1 MGWFHRHD
9 RLMYAMAARVA
20 LVALAIGNGATGLL
34 ARLSPKT
41 FYDGFPFGRG
51 WVAAD
56 GPYNEHLVTDFGAA
70 LLAIAALCLVGVWK
84 PTREVVI
91 AAAVVN
97 IVLGVLHI
105 VYHAGVADLMGT
117 TDNILSFTSIGLGIV
132 LGLMLFPLSRGL
144 PAARVD
150 AAVR

>member
-1 MGWFHRHD
+1 MHE
-9 RLMYAMAARVA
+9 MAARVA

-34 ARLSPKT
+34 ARLDPQV
-41 FYDGFPFGRG
+41 FYDDFPFGRS

-56 GPYNEHLVTDFGAA
+56 GPFNEHLVTDFGAA
-70 LLAIAALCLVGVWK
+70 LLAIAALCLVGVWW

-91 AAAVVN
+91 AAAVTN
-97 IVLGVLHI
+97 IVLGGFHI
-105 VYHAGVADLMGT
+105 AYHAGVADLLSR

-150 AAVR
+150 VAVR

>member
-1 MGWFHRHD
+1 MSGMH
-9 RLMYAMAARVA
+9 AMAARVA

-34 ARLSPKT
+34 ARLDPRV
-41 FYDGFPFGRG
+41 FYDDFPFGRA

-70 LLAIAALCLVGVWK
+70 LLAIAALCLVGVWR
-84 PTREVVI
+84 PTREVVV

-97 IVLGVLHI
+97 IVLGAFHI
-105 VYHAGVADLMGT
+105 VYHAGVADLLSR

-132 LGLMLFPLSRGL
+132 LGLGMLALAPGL
-144 PAARVD
+144 PAAQRTSAD
-150 AAVR
+150 A